1 MKQLIWLL
9 FFGISNISCGQ
20 GKLDKIDSNLSI
32 VQRALK
38 FQNVKIEN
46 DNIVMDTVLKDEE
59 GIVFTIM
66 DSLSI
71 KNIEGKPLVFF
82 SDNKLESLYVG
93 KFGRNSMLPATFLI
107 KRFPNNDKL
116 IIMEYG
122 EMGQGIVEES
132 LTLFRKTNRKIQQ
145 LYPTIFETGIANTGL
160 CPDLEKCYEYTTK
173 VVDIKNDKIKFHKK
187 GNILNTKTG
196 NLKHIDNFFFLNLE
210 KGEWKLKGN
219 L

>member
-1 MKQLIWLL
+1 
-9 FFGISNISCGQ
+9 
-20 GKLDKIDSNLSI
+20 
-32 VQRALK
+32 
-38 FQNVKIEN
+38 
-46 DNIVMDTVLKDEE
+46 
-59 GIVFTIM
+59 M

-132 LTLFRKTNRKIQQ
+132 LTLFRKTKR
-145 LYPTIFETGIANTGL
+145 IA
-160 CPDLEKCYEYTTK
+160 
-173 VVDIKNDKIKFHKK
+173 
-187 GNILNTKTG
+187 
-196 NLKHIDNFFFLNLE
+196 
-210 KGEWKLKGN
+210 
-219 L
+219 

>member
-20 GKLDKIDSNLSI
+20 GKLDKIDSTLII

-46 DNIVMDTVLKDEE
+46 DNIVMDTLLKDEE

-93 KFGRNSMLPATFLI
+93 KFVRNYNYSF
-107 KRFPNNDKL
+107 
-116 IIMEYG
+116 
-122 EMGQGIVEES
+122 
-132 LTLFRKTNRKIQQ
+132 
-145 LYPTIFETGIANTGL
+145 
-160 CPDLEKCYEYTTK
+160 
-173 VVDIKNDKIKFHKK
+173 
-187 GNILNTKTG
+187 
-196 NLKHIDNFFFLNLE
+196 
-210 KGEWKLKGN
+210 
-219 L
+219 